1 MKKIIKKLLFA
12 VIIVIVVVA
21 TFIGFVIYSSFGP
34 GITKSNTAKILVH
47 DAKFGMRSTQKAIR
61 HGDRI
66 LPLIKKESNNYE
78 KLNGRN
84 SFWIAEVLGQIQT
97 EQSRAILIDLYS
109 RSNTLHR
116 LVGALGLASHGG
128 YTEPINKQSFLAQ
141 VILNDSGR
149 TESYLAIIA
158 LGKTKDK
165 NALPFL
171 LDILK
176 KRRIGYWNHAYS
188 CEAIAR
194 IGSKEAVPILRE
206 CLKDNNFHALPQAFR
221 ALITL
226 GDKQAV
232 PLAIARITP
241 AIKNYNSGFI
251 VKKLKKVTGRNFG
264 YKREAWQEWWNS
276 VKDKWEIPHKFLKPY
291 DEQKKRY

>member
-12 VIIVIVVVA
+12 VIIVIVVGT
-21 TFIGFVIYSSFGP
+21 TFIGFVIYSSLGP
-34 GITKSNTAKILVH
+34 GVTKSDTAKILVH
-47 DAKFGMRSTQKAIR
+47 DAKFGIRATQKAIR
-61 HGDRI
+61 HGDGI

-97 EQSRAILIDLYS
+97 EQSRAILMDLHS
-109 RSNTLHR
+109 HSNTLHC
-116 LVGALGLASHGG
+116 LVGALGLASHGV
-128 YTEPINKQSFLAQ
+128 YTEPINEQSFLVQ
-141 VILNDSGR
+141 VILNDSEQA
-149 TESYLAIIA
+149 ESHLAIIA

-171 LDILK
+171 LDILR
-176 KRRIGYWNHAYS
+176 KRKIGYWYHAYS

-194 IGSKEAVPILRE
+194 IGSKEAAPILQE
-206 CLKDNNFHALPQAFR
+206 CLKDNNFHALPYAFR

-232 PLAIARITP
+232 PLAIDRVTP
-241 AIKNYNSGFI
+241 EIKNYNSGFI
-251 VKKLKKVTGRNFG
+251 VEELKRVTGRKFG
-264 YKREAWQEWWNS
+264 YKREAWQKWWDS
-276 VKDKWEIPHKFLKPY
+276 VKDKWKIPHKFLKPY